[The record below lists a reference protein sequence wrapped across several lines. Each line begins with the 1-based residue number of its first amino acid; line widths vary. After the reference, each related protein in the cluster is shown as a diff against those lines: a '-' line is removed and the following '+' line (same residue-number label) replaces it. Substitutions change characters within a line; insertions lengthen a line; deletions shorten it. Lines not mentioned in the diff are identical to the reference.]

1 MRHRL
6 IRLNPSHFVVLLAG
20 VALVMLSLFSVAE
33 PWAAPQRLLPRTI
46 AIPARRWGHRAT
58 APRESSAARRRLSHR
73 SDRRTADSP

>member
-33 PWAAPQRLLPRTI
+33 PWAAHQRLLPRTI
-46 AIPARRWGHRAT
+46 AIPARR
-58 APRESSAARRRLSHR
+58 
-73 SDRRTADSP
+73 